1 VRRARSFC
9 SKNHKRFHKKLINQK
24 YTCDMARLPSPGG
37 DVGAWAEILNEY
49 LLVSHND
56 DGTQRQTSIPNRS
69 VDFPQ
74 LNVKNNAD
82 QDVSELVLTN
92 DNSRLYWRDAGSL
105 VRAKSRLRINVIDY
119 GAKGDSITDDTAA
132 IQAAIDAAEN
142 GGVVEFP
149 RGTYMVSGLKVRR
162 NGIALSGESRL
173 GSRISRVEGSTGPLI
188 DLSGTAS
195 MNGHLKF
202 CSINNLTLIGN
213 YQPGTLLRSYY
224 ADNLIFR
231 EVNFRACDGAS
242 LDFIEV
248 WDTRFNNCTWEN
260 CGNSTTPACLFRNS
274 MPLGEF
280 GYSDDNTNQIH
291 FTGCRWE
298 SWGNGAVRIDGG
310 ANGSPRLINGFFF
323 VSCKMESRHA
333 AGPAFQIMPGST
345 LVFVNQLYIAIMAA
359 EPDIVKPLDAI
370 EDHGSHIFM
379 TDVYVQWGEEVNIA
393 NSLVNVKRS
402 GPHMYYKLSTF
413 YPSQDPIEAAVV
425 AAPEAFDVIVS
436 CNVTNRGARA
446 KGNVSEI
453 TPYSSRIGMVLPL
466 DASGTLRLY
475 STVNGKD
482 LFKADN
488 TGTRPGIYYANGADM
503 VGYAD
508 AYTTEK
514 WRLVSSTG
522 AARFAGGKFQI
533 EATKG
538 HVGINAAPFT
548 NLAMLIKPAVE
559 GDRGI
564 AVVRPTAAS
573 TTRLMEFQDETF
585 NIQGLAIDSHGR
597 PTAVGTPA
605 RVTAGDQVSYAN
617 PGIQVRDIAGNVNA
631 AVRPSP
637 TAPGTIATIT
647 FSRPYNAAPLY
658 ISIADHSPTPADL
671 YVSARTAAGF
681 TVSTRSPLRGGMQVT
696 FDYSVT
702 A

>member
-1 VRRARSFC
+1 
-9 SKNHKRFHKKLINQK
+9 
-24 YTCDMARLPSPGG
+24 MARLPNPGG

-49 LLVSHND
+49 LRVSHNE
-56 DGTQRQTSIPNRS
+56 DGTQKLESIPLRS
-69 VDFPQ
+69 VDLPQ
-74 LNVKNNAD
+74 LSVKNNPD

-105 VRAKSRLRINVIDY
+105 VRAKSRLRVNVIDF
-119 GAKGDSITDDTAA
+119 GAKGDGQTDDTAA
-132 IQAAIDAAEN
+132 VQAAIDSIEN

-149 RGTYMVSGLKVRR
+149 RGTYVVSGLVVRR
-162 NGIALSGESRL
+162 NGTALSGESRL
-173 GSRISRVEGSTGPLI
+173 GSRIVRREGSTGPLVTI
-188 DLSGTAS
+188 SGTAS
-195 MNGHLKF
+195 MNGHIKF
-202 CSINNLTLIGN
+202 CVVNNLTLAGN
-213 YQPGTLLRSYY
+213 YKPGTLLQSYY

-231 EVNFRACDGAS
+231 EVNFRTCDGTAI
-242 LDFIEV
+242 DFVEV

-260 CGNSTTPACLFRNS
+260 CGNATMPACLFRNS
-274 MPLGEF
+274 MPQGEF
-280 GYSDDNTNQIH
+280 GYSDDNTNQVH

-298 SWGNGAVRIDGG
+298 GWGNGAVRLDGA
-310 ANGSPRLINGFFF
+310 ANGSPRLLNGFFF

-333 AGPAFQIMPGST
+333 AGPAMQIMPGST
-345 LVFVNQLYIAIMAA
+345 LVFVNQLYVAIMAA
-359 EPDIVKPLDAI
+359 EPDLVKPLDAI

-393 NSLVNVKRS
+393 NSLVNIKRS
-402 GPHMYYKLSTF
+402 GPHMYYKLSTY
-413 YPSQDPIEAAVV
+413 YPVQDPIEAAVV

-436 CNVTNRGARA
+436 CNVVNRGART

-453 TPYSSRIGMVLPL
+453 MPYSSRTGLNLPL
-466 DASGTLRLY
+466 EASGTFRLY

-482 LFKADN
+482 LFKTDN

-503 VGYAD
+503 VGYSD

-564 AVVRPTAAS
+564 AVVRPTVTS

-585 NIQGLAIDSHGR
+585 NVQGMAIDSHGR
-597 PTAVGTPA
+597 PIGVGTPA
-605 RVTAGDQVSYAN
+605 RVTAGDQMSYAN
-617 PGIQVRDIAGNVNA
+617 PGIQVRDIAGNVVG

-637 TAPGTIATIT
+637 TAPGVIATIT
-647 FSRPYNAAPLY
+647 FSRAYNTPPLS

-671 YVSARTAAGF
+671 YVSARSTTGF
-681 TVSTRSPLRGGMQVT
+681 TVSTRQALRGGMPVN
-696 FDYSVT
+696 FDYTVVG
-702 A
+702 